1 MEFKGMVET
10 EWFRKLTKEAETGGG
25 WKETGGIGG
34 GVDEKKGTVPGNE
47 DLDFRKQISP
57 ELDAGEKISI
67 FYLGS
72 AN

>member
-1 MEFKGMVET
+1 MVQQT
-10 EWFRKLTKEAETGGG
+10 EAVEPGQEG
-25 WKETGGIGG
+25 
-34 GVDEKKGTVPGNE
+34 DEKKGTVPGNE

-57 ELDAGEKISI
+57 ELDVGEKISI